1 MSPTPQHQSGF
12 VREKHILQLIPVAHS
27 TLWEW
32 VNIGKFPAPL
42 KLSKRVTVWKR
53 SDVEE
58 FIARQGDAS

>member
-1 MSPTPQHQSGF
+1 MSPIPQHQSGF

-32 VNIGKFPAPL
+32 VNTGKFPAPL

-53 SDVEE
+53 ADVEE
-58 FIARQGDAS
+58 FIAKQGGAP